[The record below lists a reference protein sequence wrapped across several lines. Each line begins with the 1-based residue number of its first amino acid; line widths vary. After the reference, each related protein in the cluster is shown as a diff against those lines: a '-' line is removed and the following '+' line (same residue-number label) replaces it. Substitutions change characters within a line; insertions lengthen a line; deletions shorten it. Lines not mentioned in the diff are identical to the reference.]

1 MNDFNETRRLIRL
14 KRYEKPP
21 SGYHDKFLNEFRE
34 RQRGELLKR
43 SSMHIFMERLATFTS
58 DMGKSRW
65 LIGGAIAYGLI
76 AILMMI
82 DRKDVDELNA
92 GKAVGEEFVAPP
104 NVSPLLNPRIDLMND
119 LVPVLNQGDKLLV
132 PIDYSADP
140 AIQMVNGVIVGEGN
154 D

>member
-1 MNDFNETRRLIRL
+1 
-14 KRYEKPP
+14 
-21 SGYHDKFLNEFRE
+21 
-34 RQRGELLKR
+34 
-43 SSMHIFMERLATFTS
+43 MHIFMERLAAFTS

-92 GKAVGEEFVAPP
+92 SKAVDKGGGVPS

-132 PIDYSADP
+132 PLDYGAD
-140 AIQMVNGVIVGEGN
+140 AGVQMVNGVIVGEGN

>member
-58 DMGKSRW
+58 DMGRSRW
-65 LIGGAIAYGLI
+65 LVGGAIAYGLI
-76 AILMMI
+76 AVLMMI
-82 DRKDVDELNA
+82 DRKDATEINA
-92 GKAVGEEFVAPP
+92 GKSIDEGLVAPVD
-104 NVSPLLNPRIDLMND
+104 VSPLLNPRIDLMND
-119 LVPVLNQGDKLLV
+119 LVPVLNQGDKLLI

-140 AIQMVNGVIVGEGN
+140 AVQMVNGVIIGAGN

>member
-34 RQRGELLKR
+34 RQRSELLKR
-43 SSMHIFMERLATFTS
+43 SSMHIFMERLAAFTS

-82 DRKDVDELNA
+82 DRKDVDDLNA
-92 GKAVGEEFVAPP
+92 SKAVDKGGGVPS

-119 LVPVLNQGDKLLV
+119 LVPVLNQGEKLLV
-132 PIDYSADP
+132 PIDYGAD
-140 AIQMVNGVIVGEGN
+140 AGVQMVNGVIVGEGN

>member
-21 SGYHDKFLNEFRE
+21 IGYHDKFLNEFRE

-43 SSMHIFMERLATFTS
+43 SSLHIFMERFATFTT

-76 AILMMI
+76 AILMMS
-82 DRKDVDELNA
+82 DRKDGKEINA
-92 GKAVGEEFVAPP
+92 GKSIDEVLVVPT

-119 LVPVLNQGDKLLV
+119 LVPVLNQGDKLLI

-140 AIQMVNGVIVGEGN
+140 AVKVIDGVIIDAGN
-154 D
+154 E

>member
-1 MNDFNETRRLIRL
+1 MNDINETRRLIRL
-14 KRYEKPP
+14 KRYERPP

-43 SSMHIFMERLATFTS
+43 SSMHIFIERLATFTS

-65 LIGGAIAYGLI
+65 LIGGAIAYGMI

-82 DRKDVDELNA
+82 DREDSKEINTVNLIDKGL
-92 GKAVGEEFVAPP
+92 VAPA
-104 NVSPLLNPRIDLMND
+104 NVSPLFNPQIDLMND

-132 PIDYSADP
+132 PIDYSSAP
-140 AIQMVNGVIVGEGN
+140 ALQMVNGVIIGAGN

>member
-1 MNDFNETRRLIRL
+1 MNDINETRRLIRL
-14 KRYEKPP
+14 KRYERPP

-43 SSMHIFMERLATFTS
+43 SSMHIFIERLATFTS

-65 LIGGAIAYGLI
+65 LIGGAIAYGMI

-82 DRKDVDELNA
+82 DRKDSKEINTGTGIDEGIVTPA
-92 GKAVGEEFVAPP
+92 
-104 NVSPLLNPRIDLMND
+104 NVSPLFNPRIDLMDD
-119 LVPVLNQGDKLLV
+119 LVPVLNQGDELLV
-132 PIDYSADP
+132 PIDYSAEP
-140 AIQMVNGVIVGEGN
+140 ALRMVNGVIIGAGN